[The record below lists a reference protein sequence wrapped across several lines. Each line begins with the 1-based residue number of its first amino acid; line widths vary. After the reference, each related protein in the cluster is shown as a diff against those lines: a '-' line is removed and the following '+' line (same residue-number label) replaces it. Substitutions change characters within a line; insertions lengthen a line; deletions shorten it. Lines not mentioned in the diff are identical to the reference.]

1 MELIQLTQF
10 SPGAGCGC
18 KISPKD
24 LEEILKERKDGFTDK
39 NLLVGNESNDDAA
52 VYDIGN
58 GKAIISTTD
67 FFTPIVDDPFLFG
80 KIAAIN
86 AMSDVYAMGGKPLMG
101 ISILG
106 WPLDKLP
113 KEHASRVI
121 DGAIAACS
129 LAGISL
135 AGGHSVDIP
144 VPIFGLAVTGIVNK
158 ENIKRNNTA
167 LAGHHIFLTKPLGI
181 GILST
186 AAKKG
191 ILSQEHLEISIK
203 LMCTLNSIGSKLGE
217 LKGISAMTD
226 VTGFGLLGHLAEMC
240 EGSIVSA
247 DIYFE
252 KIPKI
257 ESLDHYINEKAIPGG
272 TYRNLKSFEMV
283 VSNYNDYQKLIMA
296 DPQTSGGLL
305 ISIEEKEIPL
315 LISISEKSG
324 INCYEIGQFK
334 PPRSKADMIRLK

>member
-191 ILSQEHLEISIK
+191 ILAPEHLAISIK
-203 LMCTLNSIGSKLGE
+203 VMSELNTAGYEFGK

-226 VTGFGLLGHLAEMC
+226 VTGFGLLGHLIEMC
-240 EGSIVSA
+240 EGSNISA
-247 DIYFE
+247 EIYFN
-252 KIPKI
+252 KIPKAEGI
-257 ESLDHYINEKAIPGG
+257 DKYIKENAIPGG
-272 TYRNLKSFEMV
+272 TYRNLKSFESLV
-283 VSNYNDYQKLIMA
+283 GAFSEYEKIIMA

-305 ISIEEKEIPL
+305 IAIGENEIQDFRMSAEKAGT
-315 LISISEKSG
+315 KV
-324 INCYEIGQFK
+324 YEIGVFTK
-334 PPRSKADMIRLK
+334 ARSKEEMIKLL